1 MSKRL
6 GEGAGGLPPKRLKW
20 TVILVATD
28 GSAKPVISC
37 AAKMLRGLCL
47 RASTHDQASDDSCY
61 DTALALVNPEEV
73 FAIHVEHMQAL
84 KVVNVHGH

>member
-1 MSKRL
+1 MIRPVVI
-6 GEGAGGLPPKRLKW
+6 ADMYGLFCRPEQR
-20 TVILVATD
+20 TLV
-28 GSAKPVISC
+28 
-37 AAKMLRGLCL
+37 
-47 RASTHDQASDDSCY
+47 CY